1 MKKIPLTFLIL
12 YLIFFWGCEQISQ
25 RIEVKVN
32 EKIDKTIDNSL
43 NKIDSLLK
51 NDKIDSLKSIMD
63 SSLNKAKKKIIN

>member
-1 MKKIPLTFLIL
+1 MKKIPLTFLL
-12 YLIFFWGCEQISQ
+12 LAFTFFVGCERISQ
-25 RIEVKVN
+25 RIEDKVN

-51 NDKIDSLKSIMD
+51 NDKIDSLKSKMD

>member
-51 NDKIDSLKSIMD
+51 NDKIDSLKSKMD
-63 SSLNKAKKKIIN
+63 SSLNKAKKKIVN